1 MLHPDHQDDVATL
14 CRLVQMDPSAYISFE
29 LPAMADSTTPTQTG
43 KPLPAGTTFA
53 DSARSTEP
61 SVSPEPVSAG
71 TAVTTA
77 PLAPETPPVA
87 DSAPPPKTVPAPAGP
102 PHPFAVSL
110 PAAPQPVTGRDLCV
124 LAALHARGVRE
135 PSIVTV
141 LSAVGGCG
149 STTILA
155 NLARA
160 LSIIGDRVLVTDA
173 NGPTTLDYCYQKRG
187 EATGLLLS
195 TQALSPFEGQ
205 VHVLRSDANAPGAS
219 QSVVIRF
226 HRAVAELQGR
236 IDRILVGT
244 RDVGLP
250 AIGGGTSPCLIV
262 LTPDLRS
269 LLAVPAIQSAFAPLR
284 SDSETA
290 IAPTF
295 LLNRFDANNP
305 LHVDIRYQLAA
316 QLGSQ
321 LLPFAMPETDL
332 VGKALAQGLNVLD
345 CAPQSS
351 YAEACFSLVEWCRGV
366 SGKFDSIASQFEET
380 QLV

>member
-29 LPAMADSTTPTQTG
+29 LPAMADSAIPPEAS
-43 KPLPAGTTFA
+43 KPLPAETN
-53 DSARSTEP
+53 SAEP
-61 SVSPEPVSAG
+61 ACSKEPGLSPEPPSAG
-71 TAVTTA
+71 SAGPDA
-77 PLAPETPPVA
+77 PLTPATAPVA
-87 DSAPPPKTVPAPAGP
+87 DSAPTPKAVDTPVGP
-102 PHPFAVSL
+102 PYAFAASL

-135 PSIVTV
+135 PSILTV

-173 NGPTTLDYCYQKRG
+173 SGPTTLDYCYQARG

-226 HRAVAELQGR
+226 HRAVAELRGR

-250 AIGGGTSPCLIV
+250 ATGGGASPCLIV

-269 LLAVPAIQSAFAPLR
+269 LLAVSGIQSAFARLR
-284 SDSETA
+284 TESNTA

-295 LLNRFDANNP
+295 LLNRFDADNP
-305 LHVDIRYQLAA
+305 LHVDMRYQLAA

-321 LLPFAMPETDL
+321 LLPFAVPETDL
-332 VGKALAQGLNVLD
+332 VGDALAQGLNVLD
-345 CAPQSS
+345 YAPQSS
-351 YAEACFSLVEWCRGV
+351 YAEACFSLVEWCRWRF
-366 SGKFDSIASQFEET
+366 GKIRFYCNPI
-380 QLV
+380 